1 MAKKKSTKLKRI
13 RWDGTLKQA
22 TKAFGK
28 GFKVVTK
35 RDKPRLVIPGVEYYA
50 REGDT
55 VIELSNG
62 KFRLNSQS

>member
-13 RWDGTLKQA
+13 RWDGTLEQV
-22 TKAFGK
+22 TRTFGK
-28 GFKVVTK
+28 GFKVIIK
-35 RDKPRLVIPGVEYYA
+35 HDKPRLVIPGVEYYA